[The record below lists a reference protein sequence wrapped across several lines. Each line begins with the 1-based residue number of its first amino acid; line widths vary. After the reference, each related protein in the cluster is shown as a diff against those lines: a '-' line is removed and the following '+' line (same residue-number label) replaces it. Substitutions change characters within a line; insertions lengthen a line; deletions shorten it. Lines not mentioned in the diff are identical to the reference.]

1 MREFFPIRTRSGW
14 IAVGALAALLE
25 GCATPQSAALPEIGS
40 WDSRRAVLAGIDEW
54 EFIGRIAVRT
64 EDDGFN
70 GKLRWAQ
77 EKETFE
83 ATASGPLGAGA
94 VRIEGDGRSVTMTDQ
109 DGIDIEL
116 ADAELEF
123 RLRYGYSIPIRSLR
137 FWALGIPDPS
147 VPAETAV
154 DKQGLLTHLEQRD
167 WSVTYSRYGQG
178 GGQLM
183 PEVLTAENED
193 TRVRLVIDDW
203 IFFDQKS
210 TIAPHK
216 K

>member
-1 MREFFPIRTRSGW
+1 VSDFSLIRTRPAW
-14 IAVGALAALLE
+14 TAAAALAVVLG
-25 GCATPQSAALPEIGS
+25 GCATPRSAALPEIAG
-40 WDSRRAVLAGIDEW
+40 WDARKIVLAGLDNW
-54 EFIGRIAVRT
+54 EFSGRIAVKT
-64 EDDGFN
+64 VEEGFN

-77 EKETFE
+77 DEDAFE

-94 VRIEGDGRSVTMTDQ
+94 VRIQGDGRSVTMTDR
-109 DGIDIEL
+109 DGVDIEL

-123 RLRYGYSIPIRSLR
+123 RLRYGYSIPSRSLR

-147 VPAETAV
+147 LPAETV
-154 DKQGLLTHLEQRD
+154 FDEQGLLARLEQRD
-167 WSVTYSRYGQG
+167 WLVTYTRYDEG

-183 PEVLTAENED
+183 PKVLTAQNED

-203 IFFDQKS
+203 IFFDQHS